1 MKLTDEIWKILEPA
15 AKIGDKASR
24 EDIETALQKGTYQL
38 FQKNKSAAV
47 TAPIKNSLR
56 VGLAGGD
63 LNDLI
68 EIEKEIDEFARSR
81 YFNCID
87 ILGREGWEKVLPGYK
102 KKAVLLRKDI
112 K

>member
-1 MKLTDEIWKILEPA
+1 MKLTDEIWQILEPA

-24 EDIETALQKGTYQL
+24 EDIETALEKGQYQL

-63 LNDLI
+63 LKDLI
-68 EIEKEIDEFARSR
+68 EIEKDIEEFARSR

-87 ILGREGWEKVLPGYK
+87 ILGREGWEKVLPGYE